1 LYDYIFEG
9 NRYYVSRIR
18 YGGRTEE
25 QLPCEIEFKYSDR
38 VRDRSGYV
46 GGVEVGLTK
55 ILDTVITRNDGLL
68 VGKYILEHGT
78 LNGISVVSKI
88 YYESYTGERLR
99 PLVFA
104 YGGDGAEEGLTP
116 ETVSTVSSPYP
127 VSGTA
132 PLSHLRG
139 HFLHDSHSDGMISMW
154 DYPTYEILSED
165 DGEIFGSPYPASQ
178 QIFIHPS
185 LGENASHSSIPA
197 GAGFQ
202 TIGAADVDGD
212 GRDEAVKVNFG
223 TFDAGHSTQEANL
236 LKRKYPLKQNVDW
249 YFYVTLAYYSLLTI
263 SPFL

>member
-1 LYDYIFEG
+1 MYYDGEVSAPDPSDPSHQVFSLDGNRLIDFYDDADFSAYEYRTVSGEIYIDKLLSGGEVSHFKALRPDGSIDTYGYASNDTTRLSYPLTKSTDHLGHTILFDYIFEG

-139 HFLHDSHSDGMISMW
+139 HFLHDSHSHLRG
-154 DYPTYEILSED
+154 
-165 DGEIFGSPYPASQ
+165 
-178 QIFIHPS
+178 
-185 LGENASHSSIPA
+185 
-197 GAGFQ
+197 
-202 TIGAADVDGD
+202 
-212 GRDEAVKVNFG
+212 
-223 TFDAGHSTQEANL
+223 
-236 LKRKYPLKQNVDW
+236 
-249 YFYVTLAYYSLLTI
+249 
-263 SPFL
+263 